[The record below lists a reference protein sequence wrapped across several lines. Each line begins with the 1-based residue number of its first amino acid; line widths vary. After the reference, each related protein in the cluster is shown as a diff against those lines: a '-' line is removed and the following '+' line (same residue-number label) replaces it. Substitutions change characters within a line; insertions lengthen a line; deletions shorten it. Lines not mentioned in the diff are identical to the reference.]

1 MFWYYVAGI
10 GIAYGLSKVIEAL
23 WMRRKLNRFTADKC
37 PKDVVVMHG
46 LNRTSRV
53 PSLSPFVLKLET
65 FLRMTKIP
73 YTYDDNPLN
82 SFGPKGKTP
91 WISLNGEHIADSQ
104 VCIEYLT
111 KKFNVQWKGKYS
123 EKEKAVARLVRVLFE
138 DKIFWEIA
146 LWGFVYGG
154 EGAVAYKKYTKLPWV
169 ISKYVTYV
177 YKKNAWGQG
186 LGRHSQEVV
195 KAWTVQDMEAVGVIL
210 GNNKFLLGDEPCE
223 VDAAAFGFMAQM
235 MWGFPSESPFAK
247 IAREK
252 FPNTVEYCNRMKETF
267 FPDWDQVLAS
277 RKKPK
282 KVD

>member
-1 MFWYYVAGI
+1 MFWYYVVGI

-23 WMRRKLNRFTADKC
+23 WLKRKLDRFSADKC

-73 YTYDDNPLN
+73 YTYDDSPIN

-111 KKFNVQWKGKYS
+111 KKFNVEWNGRYS
-123 EKEKAVARLVRVLFE
+123 EKEKATARLVRVLFE
-138 DKIFWEIA
+138 DRIFWELA
-146 LWGFVYGG
+146 LWGFVNGS
-154 EGAVAYKKYTKLPWV
+154 EGLKFMKLPWL
-169 ISKYVTYV
+169 IGKYLSYV
-177 YKKNAWGQG
+177 YGKNAWGQG
-186 LGRHSQEVV
+186 LGRHPQEVIT
-195 KAWTVQDMEAVGVIL
+195 AWTLEDMNAIGVIL

-223 VDAAAFGFMAQM
+223 EDAAVFGFMAQM
-235 MWGFPSESPFAK
+235 LWGFPSVSPFAK
-247 IAREK
+247 VAKEK
-252 FPNTVEYCNRMKETF
+252 FPNVVDYCNRLKETF
-267 FPDWDQVLAS
+267 YPDWDQVLAS
-277 RKKPK
+277 RKNPK